1 MDDLVG
7 LLAGDVV
14 VYGDGGG
21 NGPSWGRPIVGRDN
35 VVRLMRGLGE
45 QMRELSI
52 EVRQVEINGQPGAMV
67 FAPHGRL
74 TNVFS
79 LDIADGVVEVI
90 RSVINPD
97 KLHHLGPLADVRE
110 LLRQRGRE

>member
-1 MDDLVG
+1 
-7 LLAGDVV
+7 
-14 VYGDGGG
+14 
-21 NGPSWGRPIVGRDN
+21 
-35 VVRLMRGLGE
+35 
-45 QMRELSI
+45 
-52 EVRQVEINGQPGAMV
+52 V
-67 FAPHGRL
+67 FAPDGRL